1 MCSAYCWL
9 GSSFSCYVQ
18 LIIDADGKVY
28 TAGLYSRLIR
38 TGLLLYSTKKIA
50 INAESSKIYNKEFVA
65 IKQVL
70 CYNITCVTATD
81 MR

>member
-1 MCSAYCWL
+1 M
-9 GSSFSCYVQ
+9 
-18 LIIDADGKVY
+18 
-28 TAGLYSRLIR
+28 
-38 TGLLLYSTKKIA
+38 TGLLLYSTKKFV

-70 CYNITCVTATD
+70 CYNTTCVTATD